1 MVMASPVSLNHNV
14 AFQNQKL
21 NMPLLILA
29 GLFFLVAVAYSSVG
43 FGGGSSYNALLILSG
58 MDFRL
63 IPAIALSCNIL
74 VVSGGVYHYA
84 RAGVLSFNM
93 LVPFIALSLPMAW
106 LGGSLLVSEQLF
118 IGLLGFSLLVA
129 AAQLLLK
136 PQTTAMVNN
145 YNTARYWLLA
155 APVGGVIGLLAGIT
169 GIGGGIFLAPIIYF
183 LHLAPARTV
192 AGITSGFI
200 LVNSIAG
207 LAGQMMKAGDYSP
220 AQGWMQAWP
229 LFIVV
234 VIGGQIG
241 SHLGA
246 YHLPERWVRRLTAV
260 LMLYVA
266 LRLIWRWFGM
276 SPFLLT
282 G

>member
-1 MVMASPVSLNHNV
+1 
-14 AFQNQKL
+14 
-21 NMPLLILA
+21 MPLLILTA
-29 GLFFLVAVAYSSVG
+29 LFFLAAMAYSSVG

-58 MDFRL
+58 MDYRL

-74 VVSGGVYHYA
+74 VVSGGVYHYS
-84 RAGVLSFNM
+84 RVGVLSINK
-93 LVPFIALSLPMAW
+93 LLPFIILSLPMAW
-106 LGGSLLVSEQLF
+106 LGGSLLVSEQIF
-118 IGLLGFSLLVA
+118 IGLLGFCLLVA
-129 AAQLLLK
+129 GVQMLLK
-136 PQTTAMVNN
+136 PHTTASLNH
-145 YNTARYWLLA
+145 YGTTRYWLLA
-155 APVGGVIGLLAGIT
+155 APVGGFIGLLAGIT
-169 GIGGGIFLAPIIYF
+169 GIGGGIFLAPVIYF

-220 AQGWMQAWP
+220 MQGWMQAWP

-246 YHLPERWVRRLTAV
+246 YRLPETWVKRLTAV

-266 LRLIWRWFGM
+266 LRLIWRWSGM
-276 SPFLLT
+276 ALL
-282 G
+282 